1 MLPGKMVSVSRDQIL
16 VRPILYPLQLRA
28 GVAGDRPLHVRQSQP
43 RSWQV
48 PSVHRA
54 PGEVGTAGRGGF
66 RVFAGG

>member
-16 VRPILYPLQLRA
+16 VGPILYPLQL
-28 GVAGDRPLHVRQSQP
+28 GAGDRPLHVRQSQP

-48 PSVHRA
+48 PSAHHA
-54 PGEVGTAGRGGF
+54 LGEVGAAGRGGF